1 MFPIPRRYCRRAN
14 DSAPIPKKDIDR
26 SFYQRKF
33 YSVIQKLA
41 AAGDGVEN
49 REKSR
54 AEKI

>member
-41 AAGDGVEN
+41 AASDGFEN